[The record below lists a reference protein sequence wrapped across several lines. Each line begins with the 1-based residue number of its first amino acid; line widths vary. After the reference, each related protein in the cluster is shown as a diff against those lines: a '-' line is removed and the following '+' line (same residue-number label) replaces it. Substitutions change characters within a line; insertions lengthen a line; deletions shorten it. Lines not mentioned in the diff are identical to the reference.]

1 MGRVTAE
8 KALALAHAYV
18 NRRERSEQEV
28 REHLLRREAETET
41 IDAVIQELT
50 ELGFVD
56 DARFARLFVQD
67 KRDLNQW
74 GRGRI
79 QKGLIQRGI
88 ARDLAELTLD
98 QELAVDGGEL
108 QMALDLLERRFPS
121 PVLTARD
128 RERALG
134 VLLRRGYE
142 YELAVDALSAHGR
155 HA

>member
-1 MGRVTAE
+1 MRTE

-28 REHLLRREAETET
+28 REYLLRRDAAPETV
-41 IDAVIQELT
+41 DAVVQELT

-56 DARFARLFVQD
+56 DERFARLLVQD
-67 KRDLNQW
+67 KRALNQW

-79 QKGLIQRGI
+79 QKALIQRGI
-88 ARDLAELTLD
+88 ARDLADRTLD
-98 QELAVDGGEL
+98 AELALDGGEL
-108 QMALDLLERRFPS
+108 QLALDVLGRRFPT

-134 VLLRRGYE
+134 VLLRRGYD
-142 YELAVDALSAHGR
+142 YELAVDALAAHCR
-155 HA
+155 PA